1 MISNK
6 SIKSAYKLRSIA
18 VTALL
23 FIFYG
28 GFSQTDKINES
39 LFTSNIKGGIN
50 VTIDN
55 NSVPMLM
62 HDYNSSRSNRPKPI
76 AWTDAATG
84 NDTVP
89 VPLYA
94 QDYNSSRSNK
104 PSPMREIDDTNAN
117 DSVPRHAQDYN
128 SSRSNKPRPVFDTA
142 EKDTAQVPLHAQDYN
157 SSRSNKPSPIRRID
171 DINDIDNDENG
182 VVVIGTLTT
191 IDLKSRSFELIDKN
205 KQKITG
211 QFQPRVTNGEIK
223 KLRREFLN
231 KKANIH
237 VKINKTK
244 LETGKEIVD
253 YEL

>member
-62 HDYNSSRSNRPKPI
+62 HDYNSSRSNRPTPI

-104 PSPMREIDDTNAN
+104 P
-117 DSVPRHAQDYN
+117 
-128 SSRSNKPRPVFDTA
+128 RPVFDTT

-157 SSRSNKPSPIRRID
+157 SSRSNKPSSTRRID

-244 LETGKEIVD
+244 LETGKEIID